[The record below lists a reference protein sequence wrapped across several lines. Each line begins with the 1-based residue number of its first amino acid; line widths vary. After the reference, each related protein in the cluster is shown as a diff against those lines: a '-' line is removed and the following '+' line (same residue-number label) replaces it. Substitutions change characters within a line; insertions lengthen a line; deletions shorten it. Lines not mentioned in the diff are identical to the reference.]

1 MFLWAKYTEGESS
14 VIYLL
19 IFISGVETDPEVI
32 QYIRK
37 WTKDFQW
44 YYYPR
49 GFEENPN
56 EVVVNDLRILNEAF
70 IYSLKLRSLSLIEYI
85 LNSCENLYI
94 NPSLTESHISPLLI
108 DHEDEN
114 VQKILKFIV
123 TKDVIIVNDGSLKLA
138 ESLESDSDSDK
149 SKDMMFVTANQSK
162 ISTLKNGNQK
172 HHSQMNNKSLN
183 QSKYIAEIDD
193 PVLFKSKKSPFN
205 KYLDKVDLVEI
216 AIREPQLSNNHEK
229 QI

>member
-19 IFISGVETDPEVI
+19 IFISGVETDQQVI

-49 GFEENPN
+49 GFKENPN
-56 EVVVNDLRILNEAF
+56 EVVINDLRVLNEAF
-70 IYSLKLRSLSLIEYI
+70 IYSLKLRSLALIEYI

-108 DHEDEN
+108 DHEDKN
-114 VQKILKFIV
+114 VQKILKLIV

-138 ESLESDSDSDK
+138 ESLESGNDSDK
-149 SKDMMFVTANQSK
+149 SDDMMFVTANQSQVR
-162 ISTLKNGNQK
+162 TFKNGNK
-172 HHSQMNNKSLN
+172 NYHLHNKSQN
-183 QSKYIAEIDD
+183 QSKTLAEIDD